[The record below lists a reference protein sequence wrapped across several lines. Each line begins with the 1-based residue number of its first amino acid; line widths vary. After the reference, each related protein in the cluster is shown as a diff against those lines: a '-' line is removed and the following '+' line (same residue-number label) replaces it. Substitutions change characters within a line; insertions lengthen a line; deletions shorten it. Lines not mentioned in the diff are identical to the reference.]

1 MEEMLKTEALT
12 KIYTLGDEE
21 IRAVD
26 DINFTVHKGEF
37 VSILGPSGSGKSTLL
52 QLIGL
57 LDKPTSGKVHID
69 GEDISLMNDDEIV
82 RTRRKK
88 MGFVFQ
94 QFNLLGNLNVY
105 ENVTIPLILD
115 EVGEEER
122 KARVI
127 PILQRLGLLDRLANY
142 PNQISGGQMQ
152 RVAIARALVLDPEI
166 ILADEPT
173 GNLDSRSG
181 DEVIRIFK
189 ELNEKG
195 KTVVMITHDR
205 NIAKNAQRIVYIK
218 DGKVEKIEKIR

>member
-1 MEEMLKTEALT
+1 MLKTEALT